1 MTIADCTRDA
11 VAVLAQAGFPRDDS
25 QRDVAVLARHVLG
38 WDAAAWLTRQ
48 RDEAPASLMPA
59 LALLVARR
67 ASGEPVAY
75 LVGEKE
81 FYGRAFTVT
90 AAVLI
95 PRPETELL
103 VERALAILAHRP
115 AGTVEAAVVDV
126 GTGSGCIAVTLA
138 AEYEALGVRAT
149 DVSADA
155 LAIAA
160 RNAAR
165 HDVTGR
171 VVFVHGGFTAGA
183 TAVDLVV
190 SNPPY
195 IAESDRDRL
204 MRDIR
209 DFEPAPALFAGARGL
224 DVIDRLVPDAF
235 RALRPGGTLLL
246 EIGAGQSD
254 AVAARLAAVGFTAL
268 ATHADL
274 SGIPRVVEGTRPPA
288 SV

>member
-1 MTIADCTRDA
+1 MTIADCARDA
-11 VAVLAQAGFPRDDS
+11 VAVLAQAGFPREDS

-38 WDAAAWLTRQ
+38 WDVAGWLTRQ

-59 LALLVARR
+59 LAPLVARR

-75 LVGEKE
+75 LIGEKE
-81 FYGRAFTVT
+81 FYGRAFAVT

-103 VERALAILAHRP
+103 VERALAILARRP
-115 AGTVEAAVVDV
+115 AGADPAAIVDV

-138 AEYEALGVRAT
+138 AEFEALGVRAT

-155 LAIAA
+155 LAVAA

-165 HDVTGR
+165 HAVTGR
-171 VVFVHGGFTAGA
+171 IVFVHGAFTADA

-195 IAESDRDRL
+195 IAESDRGQL
-204 MRDIR
+204 MRDVR
-209 DFEPAPALFAGARGL
+209 DFEPASALFAGAQGL

-235 RALRPGGTLLL
+235 RALRPGGTLLI
-246 EIGAGQSD
+246 EVGAGQSD
-254 AVAARLAAVGFTAL
+254 AVTARLAAEGFTAV

-274 SGIPRVVEGTRPPA
+274 SGIPRVVEGTRPRA